1 MNWQRT
7 SIGLIAIGLL
17 GVGGLLFVANPE
29 NNTGYVGILVRVGV
43 LLAVIWL
50 AMPQL
55 EPLKEKLST
64 FALMTFLC
72 LLVIVAARPNW
83 FRIVAAILVVTLIV
97 NWVLKL
103 VSRMGSN
110 QNNKR

>member
-17 GVGGLLFVANPE
+17 VVGGLLFLASPE

-55 EPLKEKLST
+55 EPLKERLST
-64 FALMTFLC
+64 FALMNSLC
-72 LLVIVAARPNW
+72 LLIIVAARPNW
-83 FRIVAAILVVTLIV
+83 FRIGAAILVVTLII
-97 NWVLKL
+97 NWVLRL
-103 VSRMGSN
+103 ASRLASQ
-110 QNNKR
+110 QNKK